1 MSRTLAAIEA
11 GLHIQQPSLDR
22 PTTAQVRA
30 LRAVESGDRSALDRI
45 GTSTWRSLLANQ
57 WVGESLDGSNRPRL
71 TAAGRAALERY

>member
-11 GLHIQQPSLDR
+11 SLHVEQPSRKR
-22 PTTAQVRA
+22 PTDMQARA
-30 LRAVESGDRSALDRI
+30 MRAVESGNRAALDRI

-57 WVGESLDGSNRPRL
+57 WVEGRAL

>member
-11 GLHIQQPSLDR
+11 GLHIQQPSLAR
-22 PTTAQVRA
+22 PTDMQARA
-30 LRAVESGDRSALDRI
+30 MRAVESGNRAALDRI

-57 WVGESLDGSNRPRL
+57 WVEGRVL